1 MYLSKKTFI
10 MVNNMRSFITVI
22 GNEEV
27 VKMINQRIDCTEE
40 LSKDKEFDNGNDV
53 RSFVQY
59 L

>member
-1 MYLSKKTFI
+1 